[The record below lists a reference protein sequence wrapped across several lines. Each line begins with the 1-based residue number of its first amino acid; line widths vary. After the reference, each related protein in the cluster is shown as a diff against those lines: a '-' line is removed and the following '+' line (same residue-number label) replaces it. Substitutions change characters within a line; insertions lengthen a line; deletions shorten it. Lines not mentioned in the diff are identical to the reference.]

1 MVFEKLKKIFKGE
14 PEEPEVRALSLDEL
28 EKEIESLKK
37 DAISG
42 VENASAPMLE
52 ELSTLR
58 NRLKDEAE
66 TLSGAETKEEVHP
79 RLYKSAGEAKR
90 LLIDKISRA
99 TDGMDPPSE
108 VTWENLQSFN
118 SALTRGVNLLGRAV
132 TSHGRYVGMLFGQE
146 MQMIGRLAQ
155 RAQGAASRLNDA
167 LEHAKSRIH
176 EFDEI
181 SSAVGRYRELVQ
193 RSQALRGRLKSLEAR
208 AGELQKAQA
217 KETEEI
223 EHLTKSDDFRKLEDL
238 EKRRSR
244 IEGELKGVQ
253 SSINSTVSSIARPLR
268 KMRKLATAG
277 EYPLDRG
284 AHKAL
289 DSYLDDP
296 FRAAFS
302 ETDDLPNFASILQHL
317 QKVIQEEK
325 IKLRPRERRKKL
337 GHIKE
342 LLQHRTLAG
351 LREKYTRLE
360 GELKAAREE
369 YEQSSLL
376 KRKSQL
382 EKSLEGYRSELKRSK
397 DETAAAQE
405 ELGEAQGEL
414 EGTKQKIKE
423 AASKILGVQ
432 IKEL

>member
-1 MVFEKLKKIFKGE
+1 MVFEKLKKIFKGR
-14 PEEPEVRALSLDEL
+14 PEEPEIRAISLDEL

-42 VENASAPMLE
+42 AENASGPMLE

-90 LLIDKISRA
+90 LLIDKISRS
-99 TDGMDPPSE
+99 TDGMGPPSE

-118 SALTRGVNLLGRAV
+118 STLTRAVNLLGKAV

-155 RAQGAASRLNDA
+155 RTQGVAGRLNDA

-176 EFDEI
+176 ELDEI
-181 SSAVGRYRELVQ
+181 SSAVARYRELVQ
-193 RSQALRGRLKSLEAR
+193 RSETLRDRLNSLEAR
-208 AGELQKAQA
+208 VGELQKVQA

-238 EKRRSR
+238 EKRRSNL
-244 IEGELKGVQ
+244 EGELKGVQ
-253 SSINSTVSSIARPLR
+253 SSINSAVSSIARPLR

-296 FRAAFS
+296 FQAVFS
-302 ETDDLPNFASILQHL
+302 ETDDLPNFASILRHL
-317 QKVIQEEK
+317 QKIIQEEK

-337 GHIKE
+337 EHIKE
-342 LLQHRTLAG
+342 LLEHRTLAG

-360 GELKAAREE
+360 GELKAAREG
-369 YEQSSLL
+369 YEQSPLL
-376 KRKSQL
+376 KQKSQL
-382 EKSLEGYRSELKRSK
+382 ENSLESHRSGLKKTK
-397 DETAAAQE
+397 DETVAARE
-405 ELGEAQGEL
+405 ELNETQREF
-414 EGTKQKIKE
+414 EETKQKIKE
-423 AASKILGVQ
+423 AASKVLGVQ
-432 IKEL
+432 IKGL

>member
-1 MVFEKLKKIFKGE
+1 MVFEKLKKIFRGE
-14 PEEPEVRALSLDEL
+14 PEEPEVRVLSLDEF
-28 EKEIESLKK
+28 EKEIKSLKK

-42 VENASAPMLE
+42 AENASAPMLE

-58 NRLKDEAE
+58 NRLKEEAE
-66 TLSGAETKEEVHP
+66 ILSGAETKEEVHP
-79 RLYKSAGEAKR
+79 RLYKSGGEAKR

-99 TDGMDPPSE
+99 TDGMEPPSE
-108 VTWENLQSFN
+108 ATWENLQSFN
-118 SALTRGVNLLGRAV
+118 SNLARAVNLLGKAT

-155 RAQGAASRLNDA
+155 RTQGAAGRLNGA
-167 LEHAKSRIH
+167 LEHAKSRIQ
-176 EFDEI
+176 ELDEI

-193 RSQALRGRLKSLEAR
+193 RSETLRNRLKSLEAR

-217 KETEEI
+217 KEAEEI

-238 EKRRSR
+238 EKRRSKL
-244 IEGELKGVQ
+244 EGELKGVQ

-284 AHKAL
+284 THKAL

-296 FRAAFS
+296 FRTAFS
-302 ETDDLPNFASILQHL
+302 EADDLPNFASILQHL
-317 QKVIQEEK
+317 QKVIKEEK

-337 GHIKE
+337 EQIEE
-342 LLQHRTLAG
+342 LLERRTLAG
-351 LREKYTRLE
+351 LREKHARLE
-360 GELKAAREE
+360 AELKAAREK
-369 YEQSSLL
+369 YEQSPLL
-376 KRKSQL
+376 KQRSQL
-382 EKSLEGYRSELKRSK
+382 ERSLEEHRSGLKRTE
-397 DETAAAQE
+397 DEAAAAQE

-414 EGTKQKIKE
+414 EGVKQKINETADKV
-423 AASKILGVQ
+423 LGVQ
-432 IKEL
+432 IKGF